1 MLLMQKCRCWQIN
14 LCFWQ
19 IFIWHDVIRAILW
32 SMCFEQWYLATFDSL
47 YMAFYED
54 ASVNSVTLAFS
65 IYQSVCWQQTHTYTQ
80 RPNSL
85 HVSSLSMWKINLNII
100 IAFINEI
107 TAVVPSSYLERIHCI
122 ALLLTSQRF
131 SSAQHNNKHECSLQS
146 NTHSFCLVHWDAAID
161 LYRVD

>member
-32 SMCFEQWYLATFDSL
+32 SMCFEQWYLARFDSL
-47 YMAFYED
+47 AFYED
-54 ASVNSVTLAFS
+54 ASEFS
-65 IYQSVCWQQTHTYTQ
+65 HSIQHSAYTRVYAGNKHTHTQ
-80 RPNSL
+80 RQNSL